1 MQDTAELG
9 QRSFQPGILLFR
21 GQFRLLWREED
32 GVGVGVYGMRHP
44 MLHERTLQDPEVSI
58 QPLRFLKPQSHNG
71 AGGVVD
77 GAMEAEEAAG

>member
-1 MQDTAELG
+1 
-9 QRSFQPGILLFR
+9 
-21 GQFRLLWREED
+21 
-32 GVGVGVYGMRHP
+32 MRHP